1 MNDPLEG
8 TIVPPELGSS
18 ERRDRYSGRRL
29 VGERRSDSDR
39 RSDQRRELLMW
50 VSTDRRSGLERRSG
64 ADRRLLED
72 RRHVSDRRM
81 R

>member
-1 MNDPLEG
+1 MNPLEG
-8 TIVPPELGSS
+8 IYVPDGSS

-29 VGERRSDSDR
+29 LGERRSESDR
-39 RSDQRRELLMW
+39 RSDQRREELMW

-64 ADRRLLED
+64 SDRRLLEE
-72 RRHVSDRRM
+72 RRHVGDRRT